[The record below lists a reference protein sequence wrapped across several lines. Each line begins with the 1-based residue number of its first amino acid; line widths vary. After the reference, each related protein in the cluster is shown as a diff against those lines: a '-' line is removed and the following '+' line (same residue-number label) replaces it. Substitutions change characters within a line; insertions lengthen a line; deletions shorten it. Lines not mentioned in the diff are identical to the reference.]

1 MQGSCTLLAK
11 LKSEWDQFWHT
22 PLTGEKLF
30 FFAYTVSLFCSFIIN
45 TTFMQYIPVRY
56 LNWVN
61 YLMILIL
68 ILKVIIFDHLKPSQ
82 LIFSGI
88 LLVLAAY
95 SWRKTTLTLLMV
107 MIAYI
112 LAARDISFHKIVERY
127 FDVNFVMIVG
137 ISLYSLLGIVR
148 NLGFERDGFIR
159 HSMGIDYPTDFAAY
173 ILYLVVAYLFLNYSK
188 LNYWHYIGLIIL
200 AFCLNLI
207 TNARLDVYMLL
218 ISLVIIFIAKRAERP
233 QNLMA
238 RTTVST
244 FWSLSII
251 LPYGYFLLTE
261 FFDPQNRIFIRLNKL
276 LSGRLLYGHFAL
288 EKYGLTLFGQH
299 VVERGWGGVAGLERF
314 KNAQF
319 KYFFIDSTFIRLFV
333 IYGAILGIF
342 IISTLVIISVRET
355 LKHNYV
361 FPAVILIITI
371 SSLIDQHLLEITF
384 NPFLLALL
392 ADTSENKSE
401 EKFNNEKAVHG

>member
-1 MQGSCTLLAK
+1 MQGRCTLLTK
-11 LKSEWDQFWHT
+11 LKSKWNRFWHT

-30 FFAYTVSLFCSFIIN
+30 FFAYTISLFCSFIIN

-56 LNWVN
+56 LNWIN
-61 YLMILIL
+61 YLMILAL
-68 ILKVIIFDHLKPSQ
+68 VLKVIIFDHSKPIQ
-82 LIFSGI
+82 LLFFG
-88 LLVLAAY
+88 LLLMLAAY

-107 MIAYI
+107 MMAYI
-112 LAARDISFHKIVERY
+112 LAAKGISFHKIVERY

-137 ISLYSLLGIVR
+137 ISLYSMLGIVR

-159 HSMGIDYPTDFAAY
+159 HSMGVDYPTDFAAY

-188 LNYWHYIGLIIL
+188 LNYRHYIGLIFL
-200 AFCLNLI
+200 AVCLNLI

-218 ISLVIIFIAKRAERP
+218 ITLIVFLITKRAESP

-238 RTTVST
+238 RTVVSS
-244 FWSLSII
+244 FWSLSVI

-261 FFDPQNRIFIRLNKL
+261 FFDSKSEIFVELNKI
-276 LSGRLLYGHFAL
+276 LSGRLLYGHLAL
-288 EKYGLTLFGQH
+288 DKYGITIFGQH
-299 VVERGWGGVAGLERF
+299 IVEHGWGGVAGLERF
-314 KNAQF
+314 RNAQF

-342 IISTLVIISVRET
+342 IISVLVIISVRET

-392 ADTSENKSE
+392 ANASENKSE
-401 EKFNNEKAVHG
+401 DRFNNEKAVHS

>member
-1 MQGSCTLLAK
+1 MLVK
-11 LKSEWDQFWHT
+11 LKPKWDQFWHT
-22 PLTGEKLF
+22 PLTGERLF

-56 LNWVN
+56 LNWIN
-61 YLMILIL
+61 YLMVSIL
-68 ILKVIIFDHLKPSQ
+68 ILKVIIFDHLKLKQ
-82 LIFSGI
+82 LVFFGI
-88 LLVLAAY
+88 LFILAVY
-95 SWRKTTLTLLMV
+95 SWRKTNLTLLMIMV
-107 MIAYI
+107 AYV
-112 LAARDISFHKIVERY
+112 LAAKGISFRKIVERY

-137 ISLYSLLGIVR
+137 ISLYSLLGIIR

-159 HSMGIDYPTDFAAY
+159 HSMGVDYPTDFAAY
-173 ILYLVVAYLFLNYSK
+173 ILYLVVAYLFLNYSR
-188 LNYWHYIGLIIL
+188 LNFHHYIGLVFL

-218 ISLVIIFIAKRAERP
+218 ISLAIIFIAKCAEKP
-233 QNLMA
+233 QNSIA
-238 RTTVST
+238 RTAVST

-261 FFDPQNRIFIRLNKL
+261 FFDPKNKIFIQLNQL

-288 EKYGLTLFGQH
+288 DKYGLTIFGQH
-299 VVERGWGGVAGLERF
+299 VVEHGWGGIAGLERF
-314 KNAQF
+314 RNAQF
-319 KYFFIDSTFIRLFV
+319 SYFFIDSTFIRLFV

-342 IISTLVIISVRET
+342 IISVLVIISVRET

-361 FPAVILIITI
+361 FPAIILIITI

-392 ADTSENKSE
+392 ANTSENNPE
-401 EKFNNEKAVHG
+401 EKFNNGKAVQS